1 MNLTPIAGTDL
12 LRSTEELVEPALKSW
27 TQMLQGDV
35 WSWAGYHLGW
45 LDADGLPVRRNRGKG
60 VRPALVLAACR
71 ARGQEPSIGVSAAVA
86 VELVHNFSLL
96 HDDII
101 DGDELRRHFPTVWKA
116 FGVHAGVLAGD
127 ALLAQAFRVVADSP
141 NHQDGL
147 EATILAKAVQD
158 LIEGQA
164 LDVSFEARSR
174 VSVAEY
180 EAMAA
185 GKTGSLMGAA
195 CALGALAGGA
205 DPGTAEHMAAFGRHL
220 GIAFQIIDDIL
231 GITGNTEI
239 TGKPVGADITARK
252 KSLPLL
258 AALNADDPA
267 ATELASLWNGPK
279 NLSAGDIGRAI
290 RLVKEAGGIAVA
302 RALADEHLQQAHS
315 ALDAA
320 EITPPARTELDLL
333 TRLLVDRDH

>member
-1 MNLTPIAGTDL
+1 
-12 LRSTEELVEPALKSW
+12 
-27 TQMLQGDV
+27 MLQGDL

-45 LDADGLPVRRNRGKG
+45 LDADGTPARRNRGKG

-71 ARGQEPSIGVSAAVA
+71 ARGQEPMNAINAAVA

-116 FGVHAGVLAGD
+116 FGVHAGVLSGD
-127 ALLAQAFRVVADSP
+127 ALLALAFRAVADSSG
-141 NHQDGL
+141 HQDGL
-147 EATILAKAVQD
+147 EVTLLAKAVQD
-158 LIEGQA
+158 LTEGQA
-164 LDVSFEARSR
+164 LDVSFETRSS

-185 GKTGSLMGAA
+185 GKTGALMGVA

-205 DPGTAEHMAAFGRHL
+205 DFGTAEHMDAFGRHL
-220 GIAFQIIDDIL
+220 GVAFQIIDDIL
-231 GITGNTEI
+231 GIAGDAEV

-258 AALNADDPA
+258 AALNANDPA
-267 ATELASLWNGPK
+267 ATELSALWNSHK
-279 NLSAGDIGRAI
+279 ALSAGDIDHAI
-290 RLVKEAGGIAVA
+290 RLVEETGGIAVA
-302 RALADEHLQQAHS
+302 RTLADEHLQRARS

-320 EITPPARTELDLL
+320 EISPSARTELEQLAALL
-333 TRLLVDRDH
+333 ADRDH